1 VYEIRQPHPAYGRS
15 SVIVKAP
22 SSSSMALSRPAP
34 VSHFG
39 ALPDPKSLIAVISA
53 DLGLFHIYLT
63 PRSSSPSYLT
73 RPRGCLTML
82 TQLMLP
88 LLAIP
93 AMAWWDGTS
102 YTFYCMWAH
111 GSSQRP
117 AILR

>member
-1 VYEIRQPHPAYGRS
+1 
-15 SVIVKAP
+15 
-22 SSSSMALSRPAP
+22 
-34 VSHFG
+34 
-39 ALPDPKSLIAVISA
+39 
-53 DLGLFHIYLT
+53 
-63 PRSSSPSYLT
+63 
-73 RPRGCLTML
+73 ML